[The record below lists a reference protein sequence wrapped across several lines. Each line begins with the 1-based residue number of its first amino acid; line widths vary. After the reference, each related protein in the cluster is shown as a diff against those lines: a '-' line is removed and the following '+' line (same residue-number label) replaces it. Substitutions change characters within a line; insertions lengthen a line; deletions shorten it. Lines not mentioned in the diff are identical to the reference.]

1 MDFNTGKACL
11 NSYFLTNVKEIQT
24 LYLVISC
31 GLKNIKGCFITL
43 LCFSIIKFDK
53 QLYNSFTSQKP
64 GKEEIC
70 RNQHYCNH

>member
-31 GLKNIKGCFITL
+31 GLKKHKRVFYHPSM
-43 LCFSIIKFDK
+43 FF
-53 QLYNSFTSQKP
+53 Y
-64 GKEEIC
+64 
-70 RNQHYCNH
+70 Y